1 MKMIVGA
8 SNVSAA
14 TTAVSFPLLAT
25 LLATLV
31 GAALGACSR
40 DMSRKVSSDGQPS
53 DTAIV
58 ASGSNPGSD
67 VAAGLGGNPV
77 RGPNNYVGLKYG
89 SLPSNVSYE
98 GGAVLARGAGG
109 VNGDYD
115 FSHVRTPHGN
125 MIWLDTLAAQG
136 SGTPTRIVRAELTI
150 PPLANDER
158 LFMASC
164 DVSGKFDSRV
174 VAIVV
179 SEPNVTQFT
188 KVRQAWRVN
197 VRAARFDL
205 IPVSGVVCEDPGT

>member
-25 LLATLV
+25 LLATLLV
-31 GAALGACSR
+31 ACSG
-40 DMSRKVSSDGQPS
+40 DMSRKVSSDGRPS

-58 ASGSNPGSD
+58 ASGSNPGSG
-67 VAAGLGGNPV
+67 AAEGLGGNPV
-77 RGPNNYVGLKYG
+77 RGANNYVGLKYE
-89 SLPSNVSYE
+89 SLPSNLVYE
-98 GGAVLARGAGG
+98 GGAVLPRGTGG
-109 VNGDYD
+109 LNGDYD
-115 FSHVRTPHGN
+115 FSHVRTPRGD

-136 SGTPTRIVRAELTI
+136 GGTPARIVRAELTI

-164 DVSGKFDSRV
+164 DVGGKFDSRV

-188 KVRQAWRVN
+188 KIRQAWRVN
-197 VRAARFDL
+197 VRAARFDV